1 MIVFFRIAI
10 LIYFFLLT
18 GCIKTNTITY
28 RAPNATTPSEL
39 PSHTKF
45 IMVSVQ
51 PPHTLASLTATLDR
65 TFKTSSIKVL
75 KSPDHVTLILPS
87 YYVFINQHRINK
99 FFKPDLQ
106 DLITILKAYQPRTIE
121 IIGYTDNEDSFL
133 QNLTVSKNWANTIM
147 KYLVKY
153 DIPRESITVLAHG
166 SLHPITTN
174 FTSAGRFQ
182 NRRVEILIYM

>member
-1 MIVFFRIAI
+1 MTIFFRISI
-10 LIYFFLLT
+10 VIFSLLLA
-18 GCIKTNTITY
+18 GCIKTSTVIY
-28 RAPNATTPSEL
+28 RAPNVTAPAEL
-39 PSHTKF
+39 PTPTKF
-45 IMVSVQ
+45 MAPVQ
-51 PPHTLASLTATLDR
+51 PPHTLTSLTTTLEV
-65 TFKTSSIKVL
+65 TFKTSSIQVL

-106 DLITILKAYQPRTIE
+106 DLIAILKAYQPRSIE

-133 QNLTVSKNWANTIM
+133 QNLTISKDWANTIM

-153 DIPRESITVLAHG
+153 DIPRENITVLAHG
-166 SLHPITTN
+166 ALHPITTN